1 MKTTVKDLIKEDP
14 SWFVEQLRKV
24 RAFSVLSDEE
34 LRHGVSQMRIFN
46 FKAGAT
52 IVNQGE
58 AANLF
63 FVVHKGTVEVSVKKW
78 FFGEKQVALLDSG
91 DFFGE
96 SALVSNSKRNATVI
110 AKTDTACFVLLKPSF
125 KFMLQQNPLF
135 KQNMK
140 AVFSRRKLELKNA

>member
-1 MKTTVKDLIKEDP
+1 MKPTVKDLIKEDP

-24 RAFSVLSDEE
+24 RAFSVLSDKE
-34 LRHGVSQMRIFN
+34 LRHVVSQMRIFN
-46 FKAGAT
+46 FKAGTT

-110 AKTDTACFVLLKPSF
+110 AKTDTACFILFKPSF